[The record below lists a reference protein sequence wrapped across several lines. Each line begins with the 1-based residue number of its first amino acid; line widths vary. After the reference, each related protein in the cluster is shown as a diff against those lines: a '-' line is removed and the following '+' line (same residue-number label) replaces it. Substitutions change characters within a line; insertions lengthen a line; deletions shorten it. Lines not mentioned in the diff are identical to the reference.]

1 MLSISL
7 RLLMFASLAHLSCSS
22 DEPSIERRGGPI
34 PNPSVDGTAGEPP
47 VGTAG
52 AGGTG
57 DLISFCDA
65 LTVIRAKCQRCHQ
78 DPPRNG
84 APVPFLT
91 YADTQAQYGTSE
103 FKYSDAM
110 LLAVDEGRMP
120 YVALN
125 NPPTS
130 IMPPVEPLTD
140 DEKAT
145 LLGWLRQGAL
155 PEGGTDCP

>member
-1 MLSISL
+1 ML
-7 RLLMFASLAHLSCSS
+7 LLASWAVLSCSS
-22 DEPSIERRGGPI
+22 DDPSVQRRGGPL
-34 PNPSVDGTAGEPP
+34 PSPTTDARGGAPSLGA
-47 VGTAG
+47 AG
-52 AGGTG
+52 AGGTSS
-57 DLISFCDA
+57 DVIPFCDA

-110 LLAVDEGRMP
+110 LVAVEDGAMP

-140 DEKAT
+140 GEKAT
-145 LLGWLRQGAL
+145 LLGWLMQGAL